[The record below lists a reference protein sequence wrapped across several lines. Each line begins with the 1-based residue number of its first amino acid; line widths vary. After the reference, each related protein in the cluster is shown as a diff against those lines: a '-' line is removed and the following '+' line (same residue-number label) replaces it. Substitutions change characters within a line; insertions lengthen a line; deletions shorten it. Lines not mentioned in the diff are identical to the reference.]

1 MVFVFVY
8 KLQTNINKLDKKN
21 VWLYKII
28 FVTYDFFSWFFTKD
42 NNNTVVK
49 CYLKLQTKKLI
60 KKYRVVVTWKLNF
73 K

>member
-28 FVTYDFFSWFFTKD
+28 FVTYDFFRGF
-42 NNNTVVK
+42 
-49 CYLKLQTKKLI
+49 LQKTTTILSSSVI
-60 KKYRVVVTWKLNF
+60 LNY
-73 K
+73 KQKN